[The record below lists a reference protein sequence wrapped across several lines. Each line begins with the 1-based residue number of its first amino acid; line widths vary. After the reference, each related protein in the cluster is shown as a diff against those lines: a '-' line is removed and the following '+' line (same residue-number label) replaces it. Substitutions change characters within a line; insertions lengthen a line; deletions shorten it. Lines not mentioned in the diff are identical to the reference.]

1 MAILTAVTIQPR
13 SAEVWD
19 DLQKVLKRIKD
30 MVVKKGGEN
39 VTLLVTVI
47 GGEATNQLVFLAS
60 SENWS
65 KYGQVQEAF
74 YGDPKAQALLAGGRE
89 ARDLAVVRR
98 ADARLLSLPPKPGR
112 VVRWAARPAIYRR
125 IAAVAPAH
133 ESLHDTETRP
143 DPRLTLP
150 QCSPRRGMR

>member
-19 DLQKVLKRIKD
+19 DLEKLLKRIKE

-39 VTLLVTVI
+39 VTVLATLI

-65 KYGQVQEAF
+65 KYAQVQEGF
-74 YGDPKAQALLAGGRE
+74 YGDPKAQALLRDAGK
-89 ARDLAVVRR
+89 LATWQTYT
-98 ADARLLSLPPKPGR
+98 AQTIL
-112 VVRWAARPAIYRR
+112 
-125 IAAVAPAH
+125 
-133 ESLHDTETRP
+133 
-143 DPRLTLP
+143 
-150 QCSPRRGMR
+150 